1 MPGIDSAGGP
11 RVCSARIGALPQP
24 FAYAGPPTPPHIRA
38 RPSGGWRVPVTARLS
53 KRFYDVF
60 GEQIATELVDWFN
73 AVDATYRADLRELNE
88 LNFARF
94 DAKLEQ
100 RLAQVKSDL
109 VKWMFVFWAPTALG
123 VVSLLLLRR

>member
-1 MPGIDSAGGP
+1 MRSVTAADTPPEVDSGVAP
-11 RVCSARIGALPQP
+11 SVCSARIGALLQP
-24 FAYAGPPTPPHIRA
+24 FAYAGPPTPEEVA
-38 RPSGGWRVPVTARLS
+38 N
-53 KRFYDVF
+53 
-60 GEQIATELVDWFN
+60 ELVDWFN

-100 RLAQVKSDL
+100 RLAELSASLRIEITQVKSDL

-123 VVSLLLLRR
+123 VVSLLLRR